1 MCVFFQKGRGIP
13 ALAPLTPYLRHLSV
27 LLPAVFR
34 RLVPFRRFCPAPVGI
49 PQAITLPI
57 QSPSSTP
64 VISSRVLYDAQ
75 HTHNNARDED
85 SYSDKGN
92 LCDYVDRAY
101 N

>member
-1 MCVFFQKGRGIP
+1 MGVFFQKGRGIP

-27 LLPAVFR
+27 LFP
-34 RLVPFRRFCPAPVGI
+34 CGI

-85 SYSDKGN
+85 SFSDKGN

>member
-34 RLVPFRRFCPAPVGI
+34 RLVPFRRFCPVPCGI

-57 QSPSSTP
+57 QSPSSRRG
-64 VISSRVLYDAQ
+64 VWFRVLCGALRR
-75 HTHNNARDED
+75 HNRARDED
-85 SYSDKGN
+85 SFSDKGN

>member
-1 MCVFFQKGRGIP
+1 MGVFFQKERGIMCVFFQKGRGIP

-57 QSPSSTP
+57 QFPSDTP
-64 VISSRVLYDAQ
+64 VVWFHVLCGALRR
-75 HTHNNARDED
+75 HNRDRDED
-85 SYSDKGN
+85 S
-92 LCDYVDRAY
+92 L
-101 N
+101 